1 MKWYEKDIK
10 EEQRGNEDEERKA
23 PKEEIFRLR
32 EVKVSQ
38 DLDKVGSDEGSDRQ
52 IAKFRRHTGSGQ
64 LWPHRTSESMGLWSS
79 PTPTAISANSHNSN
93 SRQNPNSPPP
103 TPNGSQLAFSPV
115 TSISESQMSGGV
127 GEDEAS
133 HPAAPASSSS
143 TSSSSAAAITTAST
157 SAASSSTQGPWSST
171 VLERLGVPEAV
182 LRELSCAY
190 LNAIAA
196 NLNANLNAMGA
207 HFGGSGANAAAG
219 AMAYT
224 SAPSWTLSP
233 PEESATAAAMRVGDG
248 SGSSGVGSANE
259 LAWGQGAVPPPSPTW
274 DLASLLQV
282 ISLSQQL
289 GCAMA
294 SSSSPSAGTNLDAS
308 VSGSFSQSVQSAPPD
323 EDAEADRTGF
333 DLDGGVGTE
342 NADGTYVLPHA
353 DGMGEDV
360 SAVPEPLD
368 LTTSMSIANA
378 LHRDSHQNAQSYD
391 S

>member
-1 MKWYEKDIK
+1 M
-10 EEQRGNEDEERKA
+10 
-23 PKEEIFRLR
+23 
-32 EVKVSQ
+32 
-38 DLDKVGSDEGSDRQ
+38 
-52 IAKFRRHTGSGQ
+52 
-64 LWPHRTSESMGLWSS
+64 
-79 PTPTAISANSHNSN
+79 
-93 SRQNPNSPPP
+93 
-103 TPNGSQLAFSPV
+103 
-115 TSISESQMSGGV
+115 
-127 GEDEAS
+127 
-133 HPAAPASSSS
+133 
-143 TSSSSAAAITTAST
+143 
-157 SAASSSTQGPWSST
+157 
-171 VLERLGVPEAV
+171 PEAV

-207 HFGGSGANAAAG
+207 HFGGSGGNAAAG

-233 PEESATAAAMRVGDG
+233 PEESATAAGVRVGDG
-248 SGSSGVGSANE
+248 SGSSGVGSASE

-294 SSSSPSAGTNLDAS
+294 NSSSPSADAGAGANVAAP
-308 VSGSFSQSVQSAPPD
+308 VSGLFPQNVQSAPPD

-333 DLDGGVGTE
+333 DSDGGVGTE
-342 NADGTYVLPHA
+342 NVPADGV
-353 DGMGEDV
+353 GEDV

-391 S
+391 